1 MSPVNGKAASGRAA
15 GVALALTAGFV
26 ATTSLGC
33 SDDCCTF
40 DEEPIALLRSGG
52 DERGAGALLAR
63 GAADGQPLGFVF
75 DTGSPV
81 TFFAGTPSSPSLV
94 HRSFSLIDG
103 RAPAGALTPVRAILN
118 DVGTLD
124 VPLGMLADGSR
135 PDAVFGADILRG
147 YAVELSFSTSA
158 GPAVTFWRRQ
168 GASDDALVAGGY
180 AVLHAPLYGA
190 IEISAQGDADFVG
203 MRGPLDVAASRV
215 VLRTCANPVPFSP
228 TGPAPQA
235 CCASTLPNPKTGADL
250 LLVVATGIGP
260 VVLSETAWAR
270 VEAAAARDAL
280 TGVAA
285 GALSAPTEGPPLN
298 VATFPDPI
306 PARWTTLPR
315 MALVDLQ
322 ASSSSD
328 PGPCV
333 ELARA
338 RRMEWSE
345 TQRVQGTAACV
356 ASCDVDPNDRNRS
369 ATSAAYLEVGHSV
382 PVAVIPDTAALL
394 QGVRGEIRPQG
405 PEVDGFLG
413 AASLADAHL
422 ELDYPTSPARA
433 IFKCEG
439 ADRNTCF
446 VAPRCGGVRADNP
459 WRSCFGLPAP
469 SELIPPPACFAPR
482 C

>member
-1 MSPVNGKAASGRAA
+1 VKT
-15 GVALALTAGFV
+15 GVRWPAVGFAFGLLTV
-26 ATTSLGC
+26 AVLVTPSLGC

-40 DEEPIALLRSGG
+40 DQEPIALLRSGG
-52 DERGAGALLAR
+52 DERTAGALLAR
-63 GAADGQPLGFVF
+63 GTTEGKPLDLVF

-81 TFFAGTPSSPSLV
+81 TFFAGTSSSPSLV
-94 HRSFSLIDG
+94 HRSFSLVDG
-103 RAPAGALTPVRAILN
+103 RAGAGALAPVRAILN
-118 DVGTLD
+118 GVGTLD
-124 VPLGMLADGSR
+124 VPLGPLADGSH

-147 YAVELSFSTSA
+147 FSVELSFSTSA
-158 GPAVTFWRRQ
+158 GPAATFWRRQ
-168 GASDDALVAGGY
+168 GASDDALVGGGY
-180 AVLHAPLYGA
+180 AVLHTPLYGA
-190 IEISAQGDADFVG
+190 SEISAEGDADFVG
-203 MRGPLDVAASRV
+203 MRGPLDVAASRM
-215 VLRTCANPVPFSP
+215 VLRTCANPVPFSAS
-228 TGPAPQA
+228 GPAPQA

-250 LLVVATGIGP
+250 LLVVATGLGP
-260 VVLSETAWAR
+260 LVLSEAAWAR

-280 TGVAA
+280 TGIAP
-285 GALSAPTEGPPLN
+285 GALSPLTEGPPLN

-338 RRMEWSE
+338 RRLAWSE
-345 TQRVQGTAACV
+345 GQRVQGIASCV
-356 ASCDVDPNDRNRS
+356 ASCDVDPNDHNRS
-369 ATSAAYLEVGHSV
+369 ATTAAYFEVGRSV

-413 AASLADAHL
+413 AASLNDVHL
-422 ELDYPTSPARA
+422 ELDYPSSPARA

-439 ADRNTCF
+439 GDRSTCF
-446 VAPRCGGVRADNP
+446 VAPRCGGVRSDNP
-459 WRSCFGLPAP
+459 WRSCFGLAAP
-469 SELIPPPACFAPR
+469 SELVPPPACFAPR